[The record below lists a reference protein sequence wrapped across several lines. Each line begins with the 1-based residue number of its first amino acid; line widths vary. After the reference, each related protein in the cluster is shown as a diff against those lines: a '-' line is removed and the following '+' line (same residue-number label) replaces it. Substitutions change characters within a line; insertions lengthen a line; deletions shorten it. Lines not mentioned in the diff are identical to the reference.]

1 MGEPSSDPD
10 LTAAKPLRPGRG
22 YVDFAPGDEFAH
34 RRSRTVTEADAVLF
48 ASQTLAWGG
57 LGEPRPAAGPYLVLA
72 IAVGLSVEDL
82 SERSEAF
89 LGMESVEFGAPVL
102 PGDTISARSRVRDAR
117 RSRSNP
123 AHGIVT
129 WETEA
134 RNQRGDMVVSL
145 VRSNLFAVEDAGA
158 AD

>member
-1 MGEPSSDPD
+1 MDAASSHPD
-10 LTAAKPLRPGRG
+10 LGSARALRPGRG
-22 YVDFAPGDEFAH
+22 FADFTAGDEFAH
-34 RRSRTVTEADAVLF
+34 RRSRIVTEADCVVF
-48 ASQTLAWGG
+48 SSQTMAWHELAA
-57 LGEPRPAAGPYLVLA
+57 PPIHAGPYLVLA

-89 LGMESVEFGAPVL
+89 LGMESVEFGEAVRPC
-102 PGDTISARSRVRDAR
+102 DTISARSRVREVR

-123 AHGIVT
+123 ARGIVT

-134 RNQRGDMVVSL
+134 RNQHGRTVVSL
-145 VRSNLFAVEDAGA
+145 VRSNLFAVEDDGA

>member
-1 MGEPSSDPD
+1 MEGPSSDPD
-10 LTAAKPLRPGRG
+10 LATAKPLRSGRG
-22 YVDFAPGDEFAH
+22 FADFAPGDEFAH

-48 ASQTLAWGG
+48 ATQTLDWDG
-57 LGEPRPAAGPYLVLA
+57 LGEPQIVAGPYLVLA

-89 LGMESVEFGAPVL
+89 LGMESVEFGSPVL
-102 PGDTISARSRVRDAR
+102 PGDTLSAHSRVREVR

-123 AHGIVT
+123 GRGIVT

-134 RNQRGDMVVSL
+134 RNQRGHVVVSL
-145 VRSNLFAVEDAGA
+145 VRSNLFAVEDADA